1 MKRILKFAYPVLTS
15 ILFYLFFFVTAF
27 VINVAF
33 SNDGWGGLGLALLA
47 IALWVLAIIPV
58 VCYFYGKMIRNEKL
72 KWFFAVYNALITALS
87 YIFPFMREDETY
99 QYGLVLFV
107 WVLLWSLVFSSKRKK
122 DIAETE
128 SCSGEPKTISRADM
142 LLQNKKHRS
151 VAICFTVIYAIES
164 ILFEKIG
171 TILSEHYYTVFLQ
184 ITPIAL
190 VLVFLLSTNT
200 VSKYKH
206 WLLTGAFG
214 IVLLTNIN
222 SCLLNFNYWLNYGNK
237 YNHAV
242 SLVFACLNT
251 ASAVV
256 MVIGSV
262 CDLKFIN
269 LLKYGALSKAVIVFI
284 NAVITVFSIFANAE
298 TVELAFKRLGL
309 LYDVFLGSL
318 CCILFFVG
326 IFIFS
331 LGKLNSQQPQNISDN
346 E

>member
-1 MKRILKFAYPVLTS
+1 MKKILKFVYPVLTS
-15 ILFYLFFFVTAF
+15 ILFYVFFFVTASI
-27 VINVAF
+27 INLTY
-33 SNDGWGGLGLALLA
+33 SNDGWGGIGLALLA
-47 IALWVLAIIPV
+47 IALWVLAVIPV
-58 VCYFYGKMIRNEKL
+58 VCYFYGRMIRNEKL
-72 KWFFAVYNALITALS
+72 KWFFVVYNALITALS

-128 SCSGEPKTISRADM
+128 SDSGESEAISRADM

-151 VAICFTVIYAIES
+151 VAICFTSIYAIES

-171 TILSEHYYTVFLQ
+171 TILSEHYYTVFLH

-222 SCLLNFNYWLNYGNK
+222 SILLNFNYWLTYGNK
-237 YNHAV
+237 YNNAV

-251 ASAVV
+251 ASAVA

-262 CDLKFIN
+262 CDLKFIY
-269 LLKYGALSKAVIVFI
+269 LLKYGALAKAVILLI
-284 NAVITVFSIFANAE
+284 NAVITVVSVFVKAE
-298 TVELAFKRLGL
+298 TVELAFERLGL

-326 IFIFS
+326 IFIF
-331 LGKLNSQQPQNISDN
+331 
-346 E
+346 